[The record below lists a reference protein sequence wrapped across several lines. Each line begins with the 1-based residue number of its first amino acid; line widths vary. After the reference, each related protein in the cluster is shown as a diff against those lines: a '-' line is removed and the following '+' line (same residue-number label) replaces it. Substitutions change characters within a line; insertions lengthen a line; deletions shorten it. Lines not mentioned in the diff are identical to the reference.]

1 MTANEAF
8 NVAIEAVEAKFAETL
23 KRWGYTIKKKV
34 DGSWVCW
41 QIAELSP
48 YEIVSVTKFDAY
60 IRLWRPT
67 NQVCRIYPERFSFD
81 ELKHAVNLFVSRAA
95 EKVIV
100 SLAYWELKNRGVD
113 TWNSWRSSSELK
125 VGINSEEFLLK
136 FRLGEKFWNWKVV
149 SDEGATVAII
159 RRPLSENPIRSLL
172 EAAKYFS
179 LLSI

>member
-8 NVAIEAVEAKFAETL
+8 SIVVEAVEKKFEETAKKWGFTV
-23 KRWGYTIKKKV
+23 KRKN

-41 QIAELSP
+41 QIAELDP

-67 NQVCRIYPERFSFD
+67 NQVCRMYPKQFAPNEI
-81 ELKHAVNLFVSRAA
+81 EHAVGLFVSRALERA
-95 EKVIV
+95 I
-100 SLAYWELKNRGVD
+100 LALAHKELRETGVD
-113 TWNSWRSSSELK
+113 DIWRGSSALG
-125 VGINSEEFLLK
+125 VYVNSESFSLK
-136 FRLGEKFWNWKVV
+136 FRLGEKFWSWKVV

-159 RRPLSENPIRSLL
+159 RRALSENPIKSLL

-179 LLSI
+179 LLAI

>member
-1 MTANEAF
+1 MTAHEAF
-8 NVAIEAVEAKFAETL
+8 NLALKAVEKKLEKTAK
-23 KRWGYTIKKKV
+23 KWGFTIKKKV

-67 NQVCRIYPERFSFD
+67 NQVCRIY
-81 ELKHAVNLFVSRAA
+81 LKHFSPQELEHAVGLFISRAL
-95 EKVIV
+95 EKAILT
-100 SLAYWELKNRGVD
+100 LAHKELRETNVDDIWRG
-113 TWNSWRSSSELK
+113 SSALK
-125 VGINSEEFLLK
+125 VHVNPEAFSLK
-136 FRLGEKFWNWKVV
+136 FRLGEKFWSWKVV
-149 SDEGATVAII
+149 SEEGATVATI
-159 RRPLSENPIRSLL
+159 RRPLSENPIKSLL

>member
-8 NVAIEAVEAKFAETL
+8 KIALEAVEKKFEETAKKWGFKV
-23 KRWGYTIKKKV
+23 KRKN

-41 QIAELSP
+41 QIAELDR

-67 NQVCRIYPERFSFD
+67 NQVCRIYPKQFEPD
-81 ELKHAVNLFVSRAA
+81 EMEHAVGLFVSRAL
-95 EKVIV
+95 EKAI
-100 SLAYWELKNRGVD
+100 LALAHRELRDNSGVD
-113 TWNSWRSSSELK
+113 DVWRGSSALR
-125 VGINSEEFLLK
+125 VYVNSEAFSLK
-136 FRLGEKFWNWKVV
+136 FRLGKKFWSWKVV

-159 RRPLSENPIRSLL
+159 RRPLNGNPIKSLL

-179 LLSI
+179 LLAI

>member
-8 NVAIEAVEAKFAETL
+8 NAVIEAVEAKFAETL
-23 KRWGYTIKKKV
+23 KRWGYTVKKKV

-41 QIAELSP
+41 QIAEISP

-67 NQVCRIYPERFSFD
+67 NQVCRIYSKYFSSE
-81 ELKHAVNLFVSRAA
+81 ELEHAIGLFVSRAL
-95 EKVIV
+95 EKLILA
-100 SLAYWELKNRGVD
+100 LAYRELRNIGSID
-113 TWNSWRSSSELK
+113 DIWRSSSAVK
-125 VGINSEEFLLK
+125 VYVNSESFSLK
-136 FRLGEKFWNWKVV
+136 FRLGKKSWSWKVI

-179 LLSI
+179 LLVI